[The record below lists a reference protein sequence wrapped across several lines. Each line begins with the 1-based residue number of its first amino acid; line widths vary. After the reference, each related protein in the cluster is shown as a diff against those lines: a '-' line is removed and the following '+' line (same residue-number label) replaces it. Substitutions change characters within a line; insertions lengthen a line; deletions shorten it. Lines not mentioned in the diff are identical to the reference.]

1 VNQVYISI
9 YPLAPRTLIDEKN
22 ELIFVKIQFHL
33 LWEHLNDIASI
44 ELRFHWLEIQFN

>member
-22 ELIFVKIQFHL
+22 ELILWKFSSICYENIWMTLHL
-33 LWEHLNDIASI
+33 I